1 MQILLIAAVMTNQL
15 WFDTQT
21 EADIYIVRPM
31 ATLSQNCACQ
41 VSIAVSHRADQG
53 LSTSRQQGS
62 VNLAANQTISLGQM
76 RIAMQKGDW
85 TQVTVTLTNSQGLRL
100 ERQIIVPNNS

>member
-1 MQILLIAAVMTNQL
+1 MQLLLIAAVMSNQL

-21 EADIYIVRPM
+21 EADVYIVRPM
-31 ATLSQNCACQ
+31 ATLSQNCTCQ
-41 VSIAVSHRADQG
+41 VSIAVSHRAEQG
-53 LSTSRQQGS
+53 QSTSRQQGS
-62 VNLAANQTISLGQM
+62 INLAANKTLSLGQM

-85 TQVTVTLTNSQGLRL
+85 TQVTVTLTNGQGLRL